1 MMIVFNGEAHLP
13 GSPEFLT
20 MDEGSE
26 ENTIIGGKTSIALK
40 CEVCIGQGLNCSGN
54 IEVCPPEHEFCGI
67 TAFESVLEELQAQG
81 IIKSCV
87 PSSVCEGGSAH
98 INLGKKGRSRTMP
111 ELDTKINGLRCPA
124 CYASFPDSCKD
135 DTVDCVGSESQ
146 CINLSG
152 YIDFE
157 ETSTK
162 VAMKGCTTHD
172 VCDAT
177 IGGAAAFSQASSAI
191 TSLEC
196 MPASSTASSSP
207 GPTRLF
213 FLVMMGFLRLQ
224 LGS

>member
-1 MMIVFNGEAHLP
+1 MKPCLSFGLLSALIASG
-13 GSPEFLT
+13 
-20 MDEGSE
+20 
-26 ENTIIGGKTSIALK
+26 IALK
-40 CEVCIGQGLNCSGN
+40 CEVCIGQGHNCSGN
-54 IEVCPPEHEFCGI
+54 IEVCPPEHDFCGI
-67 TAFESVLEELQAQG
+67 TAFESVLEELQVQG
-81 IIKSCV
+81 IIKSCA

-98 INLGKKGRSRTMP
+98 INLGKKGRSRTSVFCCKHDACNTDFPVKLP

-146 CINLSG
+146 CINLAG
-152 YIDFE
+152 YIHFE
-157 ETSTK
+157 ESSTK

-177 IGGAAAFSQASSAI
+177 IGGAATFSQASSAI

-196 MPASSTASSSP
+196 MPASSTASRSP
-207 GPTRLF
+207 GPTGLF
-213 FLVMMGFLRLQ
+213 FLAMMGFLRLQ